1 MMVEWNQ
8 LVIVAEQ
15 VVIESLGIRV
25 AAVHLKAS
33 LSVLLLLFFVIF
45 IADNNLAWHDANDND
60 DGNLAWYDDE
70 QDEGGDGVEPEQA
83 PHPPQQVRATTDD
96 TDQNNDGFDF
106 DEDFDDGCGA
116 QENHHPWSAEL
127 IS

>member
-25 AAVHLKAS
+25 AAVH
-33 LSVLLLLFFVIF
+33 LLFFVIF

-60 DGNLAWYDDE
+60 DGNLAWYDANDNENGNLAWYDDE
-70 QDEGGDGVEPEQA
+70 QDEGGDGVEPDQV
-83 PHPPQQVRATTDD
+83 PHPPQQVRTT
-96 TDQNNDGFDF
+96 TG
-106 DEDFDDGCGA
+106 
-116 QENHHPWSAEL
+116 HH
-127 IS
+127 

>member
-1 MMVEWNQ
+1 MYYQ

-25 AAVHLKAS
+25 AAVH
-33 LSVLLLLFFVIF
+33 LLFFVIF

-96 TDQNNDGFDF
+96 LDQNYD
-106 DEDFDDGCGA
+106 DFDDYFDKDFDHDCGA
-116 QENHHPWSAEL
+116 QENHRPWSAEL